1 MSIEKQ
7 AEALIQAVS
16 DFLNG
21 INGAVAAASIPKA
34 AAAPVAAAGPGP
46 GPQDARGRVRPPGST
61 ASPEKK
67 DLKALQAAGKAKAGE
82 VLTALGKEKLKEL
95 LSRFGVA
102 KYSELLHEADYTRLI
117 EMADGM
123 LSGKAGT
130 DGGDDLLGG
139 EAASGPEYTAE
150 DVKVLFLKVNNHKEL
165 GKDVTRQ
172 LLAELGVA
180 RLPELKKEK
189 FGEAVA
195 LLEKTLKSADE
206 APGGAYDDLRL

>member
-21 INGAVAAASIPKA
+21 INGAVAAAKA

-46 GPQDARGRVRPPGST
+46 GPQETRGRGRPPGST
-61 ASPEKK
+61 APRETK

-82 VLTALGKEKLKEL
+82 VLKALGKEKLKEL

-102 KYSELLHEADYTRLI
+102 KYSELLHEADAYTRLI

-130 DGGDDLLGG
+130 ESGDDLLGG
-139 EAASGPEYTAE
+139 EAAPGPEYTAE
-150 DVKVLFLKVNNHKEL
+150 DVKALFLKVNNHKEL

-206 APGGAYDDLRL
+206 APGAADDDLGL

>member
-16 DFLNG
+16 DLLNG
-21 INGAVAAASIPKA
+21 INGAVAAASTAK
-34 AAAPVAAAGPGP
+34 AGPGP
-46 GPQDARGRVRPPGST
+46 STVSPGRGRPPKNPGQ
-61 ASPEKK
+61 A
-67 DLKALQAAGKAKAGE
+67 DLKALQAAGKSKAGE
-82 VLTALGKEKLKEL
+82 VLKALGKEKLKEL

-102 KYSELLHEADYTRLI
+102 KYSELLHEADAYTRLI

-139 EAASGPEYTAE
+139 EAAPEPEYTAE
-150 DVKVLFLKVNNHKEL
+150 DVKALFLKVNNHKEL

-195 LLEKTLKSADE
+195 LLEKTIKSADE
-206 APGGAYDDLRL
+206 APGAADDDLGL